1 MLDDCK
7 WRADILFY
15 TEDNEIERM
24 AKFKYGKSF
33 EDLDKDESIDCFETV
48 RYFMYGGKPPKYK
61 KATHKEKPKES
72 TT

>member
-1 MLDDCK
+1 
-7 WRADILFY
+7 
-15 TEDNEIERM
+15 M
-24 AKFKYGKSF
+24 AKFKYGKPF
-33 EDLDKDESIDCFETV
+33 EELDRDESIDCFETV